1 MERTARPKDCAIAC
15 DTVKL
20 PWEVMGVDHQDYYRM
35 AEEEERQERRD
46 HLRFAAGMS
55 DFVGVILGAV
65 VILIMVLLILS
76 LVNWLRQD
84 IQSTFALL
92 GSRFQ

>member
-1 MERTARPKDCAIAC
+1 M
-15 DTVKL
+15 
-20 PWEVMGVDHQDYYRM
+20 DHQDYYRM